1 MLRRA
6 IGRVCESCAL
16 GCVHTDWS
24 RRTSPGGRL
33 TPSALLLSHILVLTA
48 GLRPP
53 PLPRMTIP
61 SAPLTLGPGVAVY
74 AAYEIARGVTEGG
87 APDGESGEERAEGR
101 GARDEIEYRQ
111 AREA

>member
-1 MLRRA
+1 M
-6 IGRVCESCAL
+6 
-16 GCVHTDWS
+16 
-24 RRTSPGGRL
+24 
-33 TPSALLLSHILVLTA
+33 
-48 GLRPP
+48 
-53 PLPRMTIP
+53 
-61 SAPLTLGPGVAVY
+61 TLGPGVAVY